1 MNISEWESI
10 KLYINSTVE
19 KMLAVYDADKTNTVD
34 YAMGSSGMRSFIAL
48 NSDSV
53 FVEVEL
59 NCLTV
64 IEIFR

>member
-34 YAMGSSGMRSFIAL
+34 YAMGSSGMHSFIVL